1 MVSTLRTWKGV
12 SQPFLIDGNV
22 IKVNGASYLN
32 HIRDDLIPADEA
44 R

>member
-32 HIRDDLIPADEA
+32 HIRDDLIPADLA